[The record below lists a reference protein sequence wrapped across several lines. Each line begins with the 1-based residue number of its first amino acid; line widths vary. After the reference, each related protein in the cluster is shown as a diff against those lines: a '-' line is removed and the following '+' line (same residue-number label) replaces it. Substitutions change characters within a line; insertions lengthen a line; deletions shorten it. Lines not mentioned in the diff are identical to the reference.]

1 MMDEKYMRRAMELA
15 REAAARGEVP
25 VGAVVVFE
33 DRIVGEGQ
41 NRREAL
47 QNSLCHA
54 EIEAI
59 DAACKTVGSWR
70 LCDCDLYVTLEPC
83 PMCAGA
89 IINSRIRTVYFG
101 ASDPKGGAVGSLVN
115 LFELPEIFRVQSQ
128 GGICAEE
135 CSALLSE
142 FFASLRRARQQK

>member
-1 MMDEKYMRRAMELA
+1 MQEKFMRRAIELA
-15 REAAARGEVP
+15 KEAADLGEVP
-25 VGAVVVFE
+25 VGAVVVYNDE
-33 DRIVGEGQ
+33 IIGEGQ
-41 NRREAL
+41 NRREQL

-59 DAACKTVGSWR
+59 DAACKKIGSWR

-101 ASDPKGGAVGSLVN
+101 ASDPKGGAAGSLVN
-115 LFELPEIFRVQSQ
+115 LFELPEIFHVSCV
-128 GGICAEE
+128 GGVCADE
-135 CSALLSE
+135 CSGLLSE
-142 FFASLRRARQQK
+142 FFALLRRARQK